1 MGLKNNHAKLWSSP
15 PSSAVFAMNLYH
27 HYSNTTYDS
36 TYIRNSILRI
46 YDDLTVGKL
55 VQFRSQNVTLGR
67 MKHVSSAIC
76 FTISIKEHARK

>member
-1 MGLKNNHAKLWSSP
+1 MIP
-15 PSSAVFAMNLYH
+15 
-27 HYSNTTYDS
+27 

-67 MKHVSSAIC
+67 MKHVSSAIW